1 MMDLH
6 EGTNQAAMKQG
17 SGEAARK
24 MYADFAR
31 GDIDSV
37 VAGFHPEIEWREAEG
52 NPYQPDG
59 RPFRGSQEIVE
70 RLFVRLG
77 EEWDSFSVIPQHF
90 HEGVDGT
97 VVVEGRYTGTFL
109 GTGRALDCEVC
120 HVLSYAG
127 GKLIA
132 FRQYVDT
139 AALQKAM
146 GVQDWPPMR
155 VR

>member
-1 MMDLH
+1 MRDSH
-6 EGTNQAAMKQG
+6 EGSDRTAPEQG
-17 SGEAARK
+17 NCDAARR

-59 RPFRGSQEIVE
+59 RPFCGSQEIVE

-77 EEWDSFSVIPQHF
+77 EEWDSFSVAPQHF

-120 HVLSYAG
+120 HVLSYED
-127 GKLIA
+127 GKLIG

-139 AALQKAM
+139 AQLRQTM
-146 GVQDWPPMR
+146 GA
-155 VR
+155 